1 MKIINL
7 LLLIISVFTFCS
19 CRKSST
25 STDQY
30 YVKYEV
36 GSSTIYYGGKLEV
49 LLRSNNNQIIKDTI
63 NTRSAWEMTIGPV
76 KKGFNSNITIN
87 EIGNNYGHLTL
98 QSQISVSK
106 NSSAFAVKSTD
117 NSTSPRTTL
126 QINYTIDY

>member
-1 MKIINL
+1 MKKINL
-7 LLLIISVFTFCS
+7 LILFISVITFFS
-19 CRKSST
+19 CGKNST
-25 STDQY
+25 SSDQY